1 MSLTAAAIPNVSH
14 GATKR
19 PDGLLSSYQ
28 ATKLP
33 SLIELAS
40 VTGRCEMKTLEGYY
54 NVKAETLV
62 AKLA

>member
-1 MSLTAAAIPNVSH
+1 MARRSDLMAC
-14 GATKR
+14 
-19 PDGLLSSYQ
+19 YQ
-28 ATKLP
+28 AIKLP

>member
-1 MSLTAAAIPNVSH
+1 MARRSELMACYQ
-14 GATKR
+14 ATKL
-19 PDGLLSSYQ
+19 PSYQ

-40 VTGRCEMKTLEGYY
+40 VTGHCEIKTLEGYY